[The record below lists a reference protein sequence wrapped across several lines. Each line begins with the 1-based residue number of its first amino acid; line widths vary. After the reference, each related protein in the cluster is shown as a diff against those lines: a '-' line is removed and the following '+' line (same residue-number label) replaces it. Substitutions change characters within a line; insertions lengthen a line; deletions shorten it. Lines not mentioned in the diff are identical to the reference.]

1 MNLLFYATTADGVGG
16 KLEKVIEEV
25 VPEEKI
31 EVCRTVDSLSRRL
44 REPTYDLSVAV
55 LLAETKE
62 DLLCLVSNKELIWN
76 LRVILVLPDGEDDTV
91 TKGHLLRPRYLTYAD
106 SDFSDVATVLSK
118 MLQTCYTNNRK
129 GNHLET
135 ILNSRRALEAYR
147 RSSGVCFRPRK
158 G

>member
-16 KLEKVIEEV
+16 KLQGVIEEV

-31 EVCRTVDSLSRRL
+31 EVCRTADSLSRRL
-44 REPTYDLSVAV
+44 CEPTYDLSVAV

-62 DLLCLVSNKELIWN
+62 DLLCFVSNKELIWN

-106 SDFSDVATVLSK
+106 GDFLDVATVLSK
-118 MLQTCYTNNRK
+118 MLQTRYTNNRS

-135 ILNSRRALEAYR
+135 ILNSRRAFEVYR
-147 RSSGVCFRPRK
+147 RFSGVCFRPRK